1 MTIQFHD
8 AYVQFK
14 VQKTQESERQ
24 LAVLVDPRAFRSLIN
39 FINVH
44 EIVKEQLITPE
55 RQEDRFVLRN

>member
-1 MTIQFHD
+1 M
-8 AYVQFK
+8 QFK
-14 VQKTQESERQ
+14 VQKTQERERQ